1 MSNMTPILQKVF
13 DDFVA
18 AEQERDALKLENA
31 VLKARVAELEAALLR
46 ARTLP
51 EITPEILQALAEMD
65 CWATGPA
72 PQPDINLRLINRD
85 YSYGP
90 LGWTNSARAF
100 VELLNEGR
108 KV

>member
-90 LGWTNSARAF
+90 LGRHCQM
-100 VELLNEGR
+100 
-108 KV
+108 